1 MWFSNVNTKFVISL
15 LKLVIMNGLIVIN
28 ETEIVFEKK
37 KLSRNPISMMKRNRE
52 HDAKKIEF

>member
-1 MWFSNVNTKFVISL
+1 VNTKFVISL